1 LRAAGA
7 SASCGADTLAGMVDG
22 LEAARYSRMR
32 WNTPL
37 SGEHAELLLDRLEIP
52 PGASITDLGCG
63 WGELLIRA
71 VAAGEAHR
79 DQPCRGVGVDTDAA
93 LLEHGRALAAARGLE
108 GRIEF
113 VCQQATSWVQPAS
126 RVICVGA
133 THAFGSLRAT
143 LDALA
148 PVVLPG
154 GRLLFGDGCWE
165 KPPTPAASALFGPSV
180 QPLAG
185 VLATARAAGW
195 RVLHLST
202 ADQREW
208 DDFESTWK
216 TGRHEWLLANEN
228 DPRAPAVGK
237 ELDEQLK
244 EYVST
249 YRGVLGFCYLVLTR
263 DPLGV
268 S

>member
-1 LRAAGA
+1 M
-7 SASCGADTLAGMVDG
+7 SVDG
-22 LEAARYSRMR
+22 LEEARYARMR

-37 SGEHAELLLDRLEIP
+37 SGEHAALLLDRLEIP

-71 VAAGEAHR
+71 VAAGKPQR
-79 DQPCRGVGVDTDAA
+79 DQPCRGVGVDTDVA
-93 LLEHGRALAAARGLE
+93 LLERGRELAAARGLE

-113 VCQQATSWVQPAS
+113 VCQDATSWVEPAS

-133 THAFGSLRAT
+133 THAFGGLRAT

-148 PVVLPG
+148 AVMLPG

-165 KPPTPAASALFGPSV
+165 RPPTAAAAAMFGPSV

-185 VLATARAAGW
+185 VLGTAGAAGW

-216 TGRHEWLLANEN
+216 AGRQEWLAANQD
-228 DPRAPAVGK
+228 DPRAPAVSK

-244 EYVST
+244 EYVSA
-249 YRGVLGFCYLVLTR
+249 YRGVLGFCYLILDRKSDVETE
-263 DPLGV
+263 
-268 S
+268 